1 MSTLADEV
9 LQARAV
15 RDAARAEWEARLA
28 LVKADVDARGVG
40 GRIADRVGEQAAET
54 LEQAIDIADQN
65 RGVIAGTI
73 VALAVWFL
81 RHPIIAWIDGILGA
95 EQED

>member
-1 MSTLADEV
+1 MNSLANEV
-9 LQARAV
+9 LHARAV
-15 RDAARAEWEARLA
+15 RDAAKAEWEARLA

-40 GRIADRVGEQAAET
+40 GRIADRVGEQAVET
-54 LEQAIDIADQN
+54 LEQAIDIAEQN

-95 EQED
+95 EHKD